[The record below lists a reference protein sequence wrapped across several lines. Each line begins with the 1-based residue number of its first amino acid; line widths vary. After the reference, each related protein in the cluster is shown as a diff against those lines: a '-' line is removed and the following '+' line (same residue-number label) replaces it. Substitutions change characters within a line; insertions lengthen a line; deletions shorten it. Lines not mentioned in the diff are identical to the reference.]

1 MHDTIQEKKKD
12 HFKVKSMDTLVQHFK
27 KKIQKLVFIQ
37 YNNKSIVPKFWSWPL
52 VEDTPTCVC
61 NGFIHN
67 KMTKFYASCQPT
79 TMPLLFWA

>member
-1 MHDTIQEKKKD
+1 MTQYRKKEED
-12 HFKVKSMDTLVQHFK
+12 HFKVKSMDTLVQHFF

-61 NGFIHN
+61 KGFIHN
-67 KMTKFYASCQPT
+67 KVTKFYASCQPT